1 MVAVVMH
8 DALYPTLMSN
18 LGAYYD
24 KGMVAPRT
32 ANRHD
37 GLAIVPYNTYLTNNT
52 YPTSDQ

>member
-1 MVAVVMH
+1 MH